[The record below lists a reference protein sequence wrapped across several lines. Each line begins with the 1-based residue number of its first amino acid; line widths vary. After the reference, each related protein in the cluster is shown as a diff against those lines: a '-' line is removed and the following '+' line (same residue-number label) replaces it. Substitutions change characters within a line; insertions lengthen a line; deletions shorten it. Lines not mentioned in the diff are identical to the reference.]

1 MYIKYSL
8 PSLICL
14 LLISITTFGQNVG
27 INKANPDPSAVLDV
41 AAFDKGVLIP
51 QVALSAAN
59 LPNPVTAP
67 AVSLLVYNTAFAG
80 ASPNEVTPGYYY
92 WDGLKWTSLKGDAW
106 QLTGNAGTNPATN
119 FIGTTDAQD
128 LVLKTNS
135 VEQIRILSGGNVGIA
150 TNAPTSTLDVNGTLR
165 VRSVP
170 LITNA
175 ENTLTIDA
183 TGNVHQKAGVTYV
196 GTVFGGDFG
205 YAPTSPAITGVF
217 TSATATAFGG
227 IYLFGSLVASWKD
240 EIQLNFPSMGGTNY
254 VVLITPVCE
263 SCDRT
268 AADNTV
274 APPIIYE
281 RTPTSFKFIQS
292 GVVGTTEDISWHIMI
307 TTY

>member
-1 MYIKYSL
+1 MKYS
-8 PSLICL
+8 I
-14 LLISITTFGQNVG
+14 LLISLALFNTSIFAQSVG
-27 INKANPDPSAVLDV
+27 INKTNPDPSAVLDV

-80 ASPNEVTPGYYY
+80 ASPNDVTPGYYY
-92 WDGLKWTSLKGDAW
+92 WDGLKWASLKGGGW
-106 QLTGNAGTNPATN
+106 QLTGNAGTSPATN
-119 FIGTTDAQD
+119 FLGTTDAQD
-128 LVLKTNS
+128 LVLKTNN
-135 VEQIRILSGGNVGIA
+135 VEQVRVLNGGNVGIA
-150 TNAPTSTLDVNGTLR
+150 TNAPTAALDVNGNLR
-165 VRSVP
+165 VRNVP
-170 LITNA
+170 LITGA

-196 GTVFGGDFG
+196 GTVYGGDFG
-205 YAPTSPAITGVF
+205 YAPAATPITGFF
-217 TSATATAFGG
+217 TSASATPFGG
-227 IYLFGSLVASWKD
+227 LYVFGVLVASWKD
-240 EIQLNFPSMGGTNY
+240 EIQLNFPNLGSTNY

-263 SCDRT
+263 SCDRS
-268 AADNTV
+268 AADNAIT
-274 APPIIYE
+274 PPIIYE